1 MDATDRTAVLARARD
16 GDEEAFRVLVEEY
29 SHRVFQ
35 LAYRITGNTQDAED
49 VVQESFLRAYRYL
62 GRFEARAN
70 FGSWLYRIAAN
81 CALNVL
87 REKRRRDRRFVA
99 APDDGPL
106 ARASSGGPGPEQL
119 AAGAEIERR
128 ITDALECLTP
138 LERTAFTL
146 RHYHGQSID
155 EICRTLKIK
164 SSATKNGIFRAVRKL
179 RAALEPVRGSRIGTQ
194 E

>member
-1 MDATDRTAVLARARD
+1 MDATDRSAVLARARD

-35 LAYRITGNTQDAED
+35 LAYRITGNAQDAED
-49 VVQESFLRAYRYL
+49 VVQDSFLRAYRYL

-87 REKRRRDRRFVA
+87 REKRRRDRRFVE
-99 APDDGPL
+99 APDEGPL
-106 ARASSGGPGPEQL
+106 ARASSSGPGPEQL
-119 AAGAEIERR
+119 AASAEIERR
-128 ITDALECLTP
+128 VTDALDGLTP

-146 RHYHGQSID
+146 RHYDGQSID

-164 SSATKNGIFRAVRKL
+164 TSATKNGIFRAVKKL
-179 RAALEPVRGSRIGTQ
+179 RVALEPVRGSRIGTQ